1 MIACLRSARF
11 VLPDNSASV
20 YIELRRLHN
29 ITAQSVDNSNR
40 AFLVTKRY
48 SNLPNVMSRKLFEGS
63 GALNEARSYW
73 KHQMMIL
80 EDQGLR
86 RCDDRIIGFHEED

>member
-11 VLPDNSASV
+11 SLPGDVASV

-29 ITAQSVDNSNR
+29 ISAPSADNQNR
-40 AFLVTKRY
+40 CFLVTKRY
-48 SNLPNVMSRKLFEGS
+48 SNLPNLISRKVFEGS
-63 GALNEARSYW
+63 GAHIEARRYW
-73 KHQMMIL
+73 KEQFVLL